1 MGNIARIPPVFCL
14 AARTAARLVFASS
27 WTTILCMKLLT
38 IGHSNQPLEKLIR
51 LLEENGVMT
60 LVDVR
65 SAPFSRYNPQFN
77 QESLERELPLRGIQ
91 YAFAGKFL
99 GGRPTDPTCYKS
111 RTLPAEGADYLH
123 EVDYPDV
130 MKREWFVKGIQRLLE
145 MADEQTTAIMCSE
158 ENPAQCHRHHLV
170 AKYLMREYPE
180 VKVQH
185 IRGDGSVFGAASIL
199 DSVDKQEEAEQPSLF

>member
-1 MGNIARIPPVFCL
+1 MR
-14 AARTAARLVFASS
+14 
-27 WTTILCMKLLT
+27 LLT

-77 QESLERELPLRGIQ
+77 KESLERELPLRGIQ

-158 ENPAQCHRHHLV
+158 ENPAQCHRHHLI

-185 IRGDGSVFGAASIL
+185 VRGDGSVFGAASIL